1 MKEGAISP
9 LRIDGISLQR
19 MAARAVMQVQIHFV
33 LTFYY
38 FHWHKGSPII
48 SDQGAY
54 DKLTFWEQARKPHFP
69 GSSLRRAF
77 FLCQPP
83 FFMGALGLRPK
94 RKPAR
99 GADGHGCAA
108 DEP

>member
-1 MKEGAISP
+1 MKEGAISPP

-19 MAARAVMQVQIHFV
+19 MVARAVMQVQIHFV

-54 DKLTFWEQARKPHFP
+54 DKLTFWEQARKPHFH
-69 GSSLRRAF
+69 GSSFETGF
-77 FLCQPP
+77 FSLSAPL
-83 FFMGALGLRPK
+83 FHGRPWIA
-94 RKPAR
+94 PEAEAR
-99 GADGHGCAA
+99 TRCRWTWVCS
-108 DEP
+108 